1 VPQRPA
7 ATAEALVVAFPTMG
21 VNAEELRQVRF
32 LAPLKDRALK
42 GLAKGMTERSVPE
55 GEDLVTAGE
64 SGIAFFVVLD
74 GELRVIIDGEEV
86 SRLGPGD
93 HFGEIALIVPEA
105 KRTATVRAA
114 TPVRVGGLSQWNFK
128 GFLSEHPET
137 HWPLLVTLAHQV
149 ARVGG

>member
-1 VPQRPA
+1 
-7 ATAEALVVAFPTMG
+7 MG
-21 VNAEELRQVRF
+21 VSADELRQVRF

-42 GLAKGMTERSVPE
+42 GLAKEMTERSAGE
-55 GEDLVTAGE
+55 GEDLVTAGQ

-74 GELRVIIDGEEV
+74 GELSVEVDGREV
-86 SRLGPGD
+86 GRLGPGD
-93 HFGEIALIVPEA
+93 HFGEIALLVPEA

-128 GFLSEHPET
+128 GFVDEHPET

-149 ARVGG
+149 ARVGS